1 MHLPHFQASLLF
13 PQDQCTITVTEQDII
28 MGRPAY
34 MMGTIYQD

>member
-1 MHLPHFQASLLF
+1 
-13 PQDQCTITVTEQDII
+13 